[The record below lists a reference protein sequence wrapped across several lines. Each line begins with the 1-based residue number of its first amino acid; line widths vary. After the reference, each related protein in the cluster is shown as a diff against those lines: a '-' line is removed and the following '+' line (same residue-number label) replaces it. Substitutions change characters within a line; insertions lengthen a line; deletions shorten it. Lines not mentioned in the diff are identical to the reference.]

1 MTVVVNCTLTH
12 VIIPGYIGQLPN
24 IKTMV
29 NSWESMLPCDSLILK
44 TKPVLIFLIA
54 ISNSDAISDFEVTQ
68 TCRKMFYSINAR
80 HCFSAVD
87 VHLVHIE
94 NNQNNHNV
102 GSRLLFNSM
111 LNATSYRTTVDHI
124 LYIEADVVAVQ
135 QNWLHPIIKHA
146 RTRFWIAGSLYR
158 GSRKLD
164 YGDDLFR
171 YHING
176 NAIYNVGDA
185 KFVDFYFNSVLPWIK
200 ARHDLNIFCFDV
212 DLTTYIHTASNFD
225 TARHVLHKFQYT
237 NLIQNIYF
245 RDLNDLARAVK
256 ESPDTV
262 LIHMQI

>member
-1 MTVVVNCTLTH
+1 MAVVVNCRLTH
-12 VIIPGYIGQLPN
+12 VIIPGHIGQLPN

-29 NSWESMLPCDSLILK
+29 NSWESMRPCDSLILI

-54 ISNSDAISDFEVTQ
+54 ISNSDAIEVTH

-87 VHLVHIE
+87 VHLVHME

-111 LNATSYRTTVDHI
+111 LNATSYRNTVAYV

-135 QNWLHPIIKHA
+135 QNWLHPIIKYA
-146 RTRFWIAGSLYR
+146 RTTFWIAGSLYR
-158 GSRKLD
+158 GSQNID
-164 YGDDLFR
+164 YGDNLFR

-185 KFVDFYFNSVLPWIK
+185 KFVDFYFTSVLPWIK
-200 ARHDLNIFCFDV
+200 ARHDLNHICFDL
-212 DLTTYIHTASNFD
+212 DITTYLHTAGNFD
-225 TARHVLHKFQYT
+225 TARHVLHNIQYT

-245 RDLNDLARAVK
+245 RDLDDLARAVK
-256 ESPDTV
+256 KSPDTV
-262 LIHMQI
+262 LIHMKI